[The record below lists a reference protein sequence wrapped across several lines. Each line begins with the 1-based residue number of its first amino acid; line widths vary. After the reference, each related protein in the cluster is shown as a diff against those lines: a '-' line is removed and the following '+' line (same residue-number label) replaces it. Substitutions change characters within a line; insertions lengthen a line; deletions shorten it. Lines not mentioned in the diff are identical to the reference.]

1 LKLSLCWKELVATR
15 ECLGKGG
22 SREQTYVIQEAN
34 SHLNN

>member
-1 LKLSLCWKELVATR
+1 MFWFFLGGR